1 MLSTIYRSKLE
12 QSGGQIDPRVT
23 SAKITALYD
32 SPRLERTATTKPLRS
47 TLYQPAKT
55 KTDPPESKEEADRR
69 TMALRIE
76 EAKSQLNA
84 VEEANK
90 ILKTKIMGGNSL
102 KKRLN
107 EVYQKMCKYDQMGEK
122 ERRKVLK
129 VGSKGDRNLP
139 RKEGCLPAQLPD
151 SDGEKLTVA
160 VQKRLFFKHQ
170 RAEGSLIRRRE
181 SALRKS
187 CRKWFSRRKWT

>member
-1 MLSTIYRSKLE
+1 MLSTIYRSKME
-12 QSGGQIDPRVT
+12 QSSGLIDPRAT
-23 SAKITALYD
+23 SAKITAMYD
-32 SPRLERTATTKPLRS
+32 SPRLERTQLNKPLGS
-47 TLYQPAKT
+47 TLFKT
-55 KTDPPESKEEADRR
+55 QKVKTDAPESKEEADRR

-129 VGSKGDRNLP
+129 V
-139 RKEGCLPAQLPD
+139 A
-151 SDGEKLTVA
+151 
-160 VQKRLFFKHQ
+160 
-170 RAEGSLIRRRE
+170 
-181 SALRKS
+181 
-187 CRKWFSRRKWT
+187 